1 MPVPR
6 FGQNLRLH
14 QSPGCL
20 PLFAGTLKNCDLPC
34 AGMDCPDR
42 VRASRVA
49 RERRVFWRGAMGKN
63 QPGKLIALVW
73 IAYRDS
79 FVLKGAL
86 LFELWTKDRHRP
98 TRDVDFLAYGPN
110 DLERFI
116 AYLGNIRIPVCWI
129 SSARVSDATARSLD
143 AWRFDQNFGVILNYL
158 ARRRLC
164 RR

>member
-1 MPVPR
+1 
-6 FGQNLRLH
+6 
-14 QSPGCL
+14 
-20 PLFAGTLKNCDLPC
+20 
-34 AGMDCPDR
+34 
-42 VRASRVA
+42 
-49 RERRVFWRGAMGKN
+49 MGKN

-116 AYLGNIRIPVCWI
+116 GIFREICSNVFAEDGLTFDVEAINGERIKEDADYEGIRLHFIAYLGNIRYLSRLTLASAI
-129 SSARVSDATARSLD
+129 SSRPH
-143 AWRFDQNFGVILNYL
+143 RFRLNTP
-158 ARRRLC
+158 RR
-164 RR
+164 

>member
-34 AGMDCPDR
+34 AGMGCPDR

-98 TRDVDFLAYGPN
+98 KEMSIF
-110 DLERFI
+110 
-116 AYLGNIRIPVCWI
+116 
-129 SSARVSDATARSLD
+129 SLTD
-143 AWRFDQNFGVILNYL
+143 RMILNGSSPTWATSGYL
-158 ARRRLC
+158 SVGFLRRAFPTLPRD
-164 RR
+164 RWTPGGSIRTSVSY

>member
-63 QPGKLIALVW
+63 QPGKLTALVW
-73 IAYRDS
+73 IAHRDS

-116 AYLGNIRIPVCWI
+116 GIFREICSNVFAEDGLTFDVEAINGVTKE
-129 SSARVSDATARSLD
+129 DADYEGL
-143 AWRFDQNFGVILNYL
+143 
-158 ARRRLC
+158 RLHFI
-164 RR
+164 